1 MELSEHLNMTVPLL
15 ALDVRKR
22 DIKDDENVIENW
34 EFKEKQLEK
43 AMEADRKLSGTHFP
57 SIFGVCLH
65 PYHRLP
71 SLHSARNLVFIFV
84 CSFDL
89 CFNIRPD
96 LACRHCSQKDFGSWV
111 RLISTRSAACQTST
125 LSSFRTASMGTTQMC
140 PKMPH
145 CGRRFKLQ
153 WRVHK
158 KQAATMRNKKKTS

>member
-1 MELSEHLNMTVPLL
+1 MISIGTLHSRNGYEGLMEQAEHLNMTVPLL

-57 SIFGVCLH
+57 SIFDVCFH
-65 PYHRLP
+65 PHHRLP

-89 CFNIRPD
+89 CFNMRPD
-96 LACRHCSQKDFGSWV
+96 LPVDIAPRK
-111 RLISTRSAACQTST
+111 T
-125 LSSFRTASMGTTQMC
+125 LGLF
-140 PKMPH
+140 
-145 CGRRFKLQ
+145 
-153 WRVHK
+153 
-158 KQAATMRNKKKTS
+158 